1 MTRERIRPEGDTRRA
16 PSILLAADDSEVR
29 EKVAS
34 LMERHGCDV
43 VTCPDGLRLLDT
55 LNTVFLAKPR
65 VRFDVI
71 LCDLHLS
78 GVSGV
83 GLLRGMQD
91 YVGFPPTVLMSPGV
105 DDDLKV
111 IAHELGAAAV
121 IPKPVDGRELVK
133 VVDNL
138 LPPDCLSIQGQAA

>member
-1 MTRERIRPEGDTRRA
+1 MVRERIHESETRRA
-16 PSILLAADDSEVR
+16 PSILLAADDPEVR

-43 VTCPDGLRLLDT
+43 VTCPDGLRLLDA
-55 LNTVFLAKPR
+55 LNTVFLTEPR

-78 GVSGV
+78 GVNGV

-91 YVGFPPTVLMSPGV
+91 FVGFPPTVLMSAGD

-111 IAHELGAAAV
+111 IAHELGAAAI
-121 IPKPVDGRELVK
+121 IPKPVDGHESVN
-133 VVDNL
+133 VVDEL
-138 LPPDCLSIQGQAA
+138 LPPDCLSIKGQAA